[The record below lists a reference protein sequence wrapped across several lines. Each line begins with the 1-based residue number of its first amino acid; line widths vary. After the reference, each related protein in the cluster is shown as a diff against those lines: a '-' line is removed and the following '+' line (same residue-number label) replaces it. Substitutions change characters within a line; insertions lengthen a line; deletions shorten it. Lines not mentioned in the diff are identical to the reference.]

1 MRYEKEA
8 HFTIIPA
15 GEDHLVPTF
24 SPRPSTNGGPMSTKE
39 SAPWHKLMAGTGA
52 SLARTMTYTWAH
64 SRSLFMGEIAV
75 LRKYTSWERS
85 TAGSTLKIS
94 RITHRGTKTAG
105 LIFHIGIAA
114 QPRRSGGGRVSHTV
128 SQQCHHV
135 PTSLEP
141 FAFARRDKRVV
152 RACQLSPV
160 PNRVPCY
167 NVTAL
172 AGVLLRQLTIT
183 PNIGLYSCSTSTAIV
198 LLHHCLRRTPP
209 AQGTF
214 QPGENPPRTCTALQ
228 P

>member
-114 QPRRSGGGRVSHTV
+114 QPRRSGGGASVTRFHNNATTF
-128 SQQCHHV
+128 
-135 PTSLEP
+135 P
-141 FAFARRDKRVV
+141 R
-152 RACQLSPV
+152 LSSP
-160 PNRVPCY
+160 
-167 NVTAL
+167 L
-172 AGVLLRQLTIT
+172 LLRAVTSASFVPANCRPCPIGCRVIT
-183 PNIGLYSCSTSTAIV
+183 S
-198 LLHHCLRRTPP
+198 PP
-209 AQGTF
+209 
-214 QPGENPPRTCTALQ
+214 
-228 P
+228 